1 MGVGC
6 SLMADV
12 HGESF
17 LLNSWSLG
25 QRIWGQKPALDGGLS
40 KLGDFPKV
48 GRPEKKDAGLSA
60 CVFRGL
66 ME

>member
-1 MGVGC
+1 
-6 SLMADV
+6 MADV

-17 LLNSWSLG
+17 LLNSWLLG
-25 QRIWGQKPALDGGLS
+25 QRIWGQKPAQDGGLS
-40 KLGDFPKV
+40 KLGDFPERV

>member
-1 MGVGC
+1 
-6 SLMADV
+6 MADV

-40 KLGDFPKV
+40 KLGDFPEW
-48 GRPEKKDAGLSA
+48 GRVDLKKKTQA
-60 CVFRGL
+60 CRLASFMV
-66 ME
+66 